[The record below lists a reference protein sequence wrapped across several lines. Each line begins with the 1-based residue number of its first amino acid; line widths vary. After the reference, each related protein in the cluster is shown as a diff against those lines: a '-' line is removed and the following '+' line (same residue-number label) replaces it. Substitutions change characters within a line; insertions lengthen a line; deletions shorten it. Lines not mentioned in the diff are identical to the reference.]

1 MPESKK
7 IPFELM
13 NKFHSFKLSKF
24 PMPLPESELITLATI
39 YEANQW
45 ESAEKTMIS
54 GLAEK
59 LHVSVPTI
67 SRCLHKLEEKGL
79 IQKNSQTNDR
89 RNTYVCLTPKGNEI
103 YNEAFR
109 TLSSFVEQALSRIDE
124 EELDQ
129 FFITFDKIYDALV
142 IEYNSLGKEDEDVPP
157 VSPD

>member
-1 MPESKK
+1 
-7 IPFELM
+7 M
-13 NKFHSFKLSKF
+13 NKFHRFKLSKF

-79 IQKNSQTNDR
+79 IQKQPDKRSPQYVRLPDSQR
-89 RNTYVCLTPKGNEI
+89 K
-103 YNEAFR
+103 
-109 TLSSFVEQALSRIDE
+109 
-124 EELDQ
+124 
-129 FFITFDKIYDALV
+129 
-142 IEYNSLGKEDEDVPP
+142 
-157 VSPD
+157 